1 MALSIGENMGSR
13 GSSSGRSRGISARSV
28 GNHDIGQVD
37 KYASQNRALDSARVY
52 ANQILKDYGMTRYD
66 RVQRPDLKEG
76 SAGWELARI
85 LADNPD
91 RIGTSAA
98 VARPS
103 RKAVDEARVW
113 LNYDKKITAKR
124 LASAG
129 GVSAEYPDQYNKK
142 TMQDMI
148 MDRSR
153 LQNIDYALNNFIKDR
168 LARKK

>member
-1 MALSIGENMGSR
+1 MGSR

-28 GNHDIGQVD
+28 GDRGIGQVD
-37 KYASQNRALDSARVY
+37 KYASQNRALDSARAY

-76 SAGWELARI
+76 SAGWELART

-124 LASAG
+124 LASSG
-129 GVSAEYPDQYNKK
+129 SVSADYPDQYNKK

-148 MDRSR
+148 MDRSK

>member
-1 MALSIGENMGSR
+1 M
-13 GSSSGRSRGISARSV
+13 
-28 GNHDIGQVD
+28 
-37 KYASQNRALDSARVY
+37 
-52 ANQILKDYGMTRYD
+52 
-66 RVQRPDLKEG
+66 
-76 SAGWELARI
+76 
-85 LADNPD
+85 
-91 RIGTSAA
+91 
-98 VARPS
+98 
-103 RKAVDEARVW
+103 W